1 MVQMN
6 AHVAV
11 YLGMI
16 SPFQECVYF
25 TFGTCLFTQITA
37 NTATIF
43 CLFTYVNN
51 SQHFLYLPTILVR
64 STLCDFL
71 FITRMFPVA
80 TKRSVPVL
88 MLEQTAIP
96 NSKLDSVGIASS
108 LKIDSCEERCHKLL
122 DCTIRILGLSK
133 NAS

>member
-1 MVQMN
+1 MRRN
-6 AHVAV
+6 AQVVV

-51 SQHFLYLPTILVR
+51 SQYKL
-64 STLCDFL
+64 L
-71 FITRMFPVA
+71 FI
-80 TKRSVPVL
+80 
-88 MLEQTAIP
+88 
-96 NSKLDSVGIASS
+96 
-108 LKIDSCEERCHKLL
+108 
-122 DCTIRILGLSK
+122 
-133 NAS
+133 